1 MLRLVR
7 RGTRSIL
14 ISTGEIEVTAEWL
27 MQNFSFREYGLTES
41 FNKAEPYQTVVHL
54 SPTARMG
61 DIQRSIL
68 IESTHDEIIGSMI
81 NSKAL
86 PEDTH
91 VTILPMEIIFRV
103 TGDSDRIIQQICSDF
118 HGTMG
123 NVIDLHEKMSSK
135 GVAVMFTEKPLNR
148 SLSTQDLFPEMVYI
162 DMPPELLYRHLQ
174 WRAMSYFN
182 NALEGK
188 DWNLVEI
195 RIFDSYSRYQLHC
208 RRLRLFLEASEMGIT
223 IGEGWGKD
231 YAHVLMPLKV
241 YTMKILTFYEPYV
254 LKKALM
260 GLEYSEQGNRFADF
274 DLYMNKSKIG
284 WTELS
289 GDKKLDRSDR
299 SLEFRKEV
307 MGNLPDLHRHEILEI
322 EKQIIQSGEKGNI
335 EDKN

>member
-14 ISTGEIEVTAEWL
+14 ISTGKINEIAEWL

-41 FNKAEPYQTVVHL
+41 FDKAEPYQTVVHL
-54 SPTARMG
+54 SPTGSMKN
-61 DIQRSIL
+61 IQRSL
-68 IESTHDEIIGSMI
+68 LMESTHDEIMGSMI
-81 NSKAL
+81 NQRGL
-86 PEDTH
+86 PEDTQI
-91 VTILPMEIIFRV
+91 TILPLEIIFRV
-103 TGDSDRIIQQICSDF
+103 TGDSDRIIRQICTDF
-118 HGTMG
+118 NGTMG
-123 NVIDLHEKMSSK
+123 NIKNLHEKMSSK
-135 GVAVMFTEKPLNR
+135 GIAVMFTEKPLNR
-148 SLSTQDLFPEMVYI
+148 SLSTEDLFPEMVYI
-162 DMPPELLYRHLQ
+162 DMPPEILYRHLQ

-188 DWNLVEI
+188 EWNLVEI

-241 YTMKILTFYEPYV
+241 YTMKILTFYEPNV

-260 GLEYSEQGNRFADF
+260 GLEYSEQGDRFADF
-274 DLYMNKSKIG
+274 DLYMNKRKIG
-284 WTELS
+284 WTELT

-307 MGNLPDLHRHEILEI
+307 MNNLPDIYRNEILKI
-322 EKQIIQSGEKGNI
+322 ENEIIQSGKKGKI
-335 EDKN
+335 EDKH